1 MQELLKQFEERQDKY
16 ERLAEEHRLHVS
28 TFLVAVV
35 VSVVVVLINL
45 FT

>member
-28 TFLVAVV
+28 TFLV
-35 VSVVVVLINL
+35 VVVVVVRVVVVDL
-45 FT
+45 FM

>member
-28 TFLVAVV
+28 TFLVVV
-35 VSVVVVLINL
+35 VVVVVVVLINH